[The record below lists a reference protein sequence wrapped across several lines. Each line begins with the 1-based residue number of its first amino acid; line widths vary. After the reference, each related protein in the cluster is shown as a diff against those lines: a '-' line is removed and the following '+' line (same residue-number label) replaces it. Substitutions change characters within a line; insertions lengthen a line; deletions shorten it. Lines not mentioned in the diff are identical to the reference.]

1 MAFDVSA
8 LAAYIENRDFPLV
21 GYLQVAPE
29 LTASEATVQVGLKG
43 TSNLHYLETDVVFQ
57 DGSGCSR
64 SASGTTTFTDKP
76 ITVRQV
82 AIAEDLCLD
91 DLRNKWT
98 QILLKQGT
106 MTGKQVMPE
115 EIAAI
120 YFEEKNMK
128 LIQAI
133 DVADWRGDTASGT
146 ANLNRYNGWL
156 KIN

>member
-115 EIAAI
+115 EIAEI
-120 YFEEKNMK
+120 YFRREKHE
-128 LIQAI
+128 
-133 DVADWRGDTASGT
+133 TYPS
-146 ANLNRYNGWL
+146 Y
-156 KIN
+156 

>member
-1 MAFDVSA
+1 
-8 LAAYIENRDFPLV
+8 
-21 GYLQVAPE
+21 
-29 LTASEATVQVGLKG
+29 
-43 TSNLHYLETDVVFQ
+43 
-57 DGSGCSR
+57 
-64 SASGTTTFTDKP
+64 
-76 ITVRQV
+76 
-82 AIAEDLCLD
+82 
-91 DLRNKWT
+91 
-98 QILLKQGT
+98 

-156 KIN
+156 KIIDAAGDAVDGNT